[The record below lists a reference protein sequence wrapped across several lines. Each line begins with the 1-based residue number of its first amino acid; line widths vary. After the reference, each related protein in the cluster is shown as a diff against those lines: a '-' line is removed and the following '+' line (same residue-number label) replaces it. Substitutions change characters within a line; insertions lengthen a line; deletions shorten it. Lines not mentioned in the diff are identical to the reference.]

1 MRSWIF
7 VAAISVFFF
16 SIGSSAAE
24 EKTALE
30 RGEYGPL
37 DKAPQTALYD
47 YPIKVSERVY
57 SAIGATQ
64 PPTYEN
70 AGHNNNLSFVIGSE
84 AVLVVNGGSN
94 NALAKALHGEI
105 KKVTD
110 LPVKYAI
117 SENGQGHATYG
128 NHYWKKQGVTLIG
141 HVDAQHELDEKGFG
155 GLARMRDY
163 AKEFAEDTAL
173 VNFDITFDDRYEID
187 LGDLLVIAKEYGS
200 AHSPGDVTVLVP
212 AEKVVLAGDMAFHV
226 RMPPIFDN
234 TDTALWIESFD
245 LFADEVADWTIVPGH
260 GGPTDIATII
270 EGTREYL
277 VFLRGKV
284 EEILDEGGSLDDAYK
299 IDQGQYKHWHTYDEL
314 AARNAGRVFERME
327 FE

>member
-7 VAAISVFFF
+7 VAAISALFFLTN
-16 SIGSSAAE
+16 SSAAE

-110 LPVKYAI
+110 LPVKYVV

-128 NHYWKKQGVTLIG
+128 NHYWKKQGAALIG
-141 HVDAQHELDEKGFG
+141 HVDAQRELDEKGFG
-155 GLARMRDY
+155 GLARMREY
-163 AKEFAEDTAL
+163 AKEFAEDTEL
-173 VNFDITFDDRYEID
+173 VNFDITFDDQYEVD

-212 AEKVVLAGDMAFHV
+212 AAKVVLAGDMAFHV

-270 EGTREYL
+270 AGTRDYL

-299 IDQGQYKHWHTYDEL
+299 IDQSQYKHWHTYDEL